1 MLYIDLFHYTD
12 TSMSIVCQ
20 FKLMKSLIRFFTYSF
35 FLVFLNSCGPIFEV
49 DADVQ
54 ARQALLDLIEIQEK
68 FYQEN
73 KRYATRFGEIE
84 KYNLK
89 YHSGIVY
96 LEIESA
102 GKDKYRAI
110 SLPAESTTA
119 RVFAF
124 DTDQGGFYEMEADEV
139 SKYVLGAFRHIRDE
153 KRKKDINELIAWILI
168 AGMGY
173 LGLRFYS
180 RYQSQE
186 NNPALWAYILCLPPL
201 GWSVALL
208 GNMDA
213 DVVFTSS
220 IAQSTWACLGLALLA
235 LGLGSIWLKKNI
247 NLPPPAPLLS
257 LVACTLV
264 ISLLSTGIMVYM
276 LKTFA

>member
-1 MLYIDLFHYTD
+1 
-12 TSMSIVCQ
+12 
-20 FKLMKSLIRFFTYSF
+20 MKPLIRFFTYSF
-35 FLVFLNSCGPIFEV
+35 FLVFLNSCGQIFEV

-54 ARQALLDLIEIQEK
+54 ARQALLDLMKIQEK

-102 GKDKYRAI
+102 GKDTYRAI

-119 RVFAF
+119 RVFAY
-124 DTDQGGFYEMEADEV
+124 DSNQGGFYEMEGEEV
-139 SKYVLGAFRHIRDE
+139 SKYVLGALRHIRVQKQE
-153 KRKKDINELIAWILI
+153 KDLIELTGWMMM
-168 AGMGY
+168 AGMCF
-173 LGLRFYS
+173 LGLRFFS
-180 RYQSQE
+180 RYRCKE

-201 GWSVALL
+201 GWAVSLL
-208 GNMDA
+208 GNMEA
-213 DVVFTSS
+213 NVVFTPT
-220 IAQSTWACLGLALLA
+220 IAQATWVCLGLALSG
-235 LGLGSIWLKKNI
+235 LGLGGLWLMKNKT
-247 NLPPPAPLLS
+247 PPAPLLS
-257 LVACTLV
+257 LSVCTLG
-264 ISLLSTGIMVYM
+264 ICLLSAGVMVHM